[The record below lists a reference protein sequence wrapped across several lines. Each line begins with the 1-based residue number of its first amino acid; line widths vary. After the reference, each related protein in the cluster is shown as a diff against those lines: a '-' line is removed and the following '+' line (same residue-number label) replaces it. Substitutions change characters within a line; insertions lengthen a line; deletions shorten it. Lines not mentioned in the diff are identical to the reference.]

1 MANKRQHLTFYDPFK
16 PLGLVAN
23 ESTYRLVAVLFHVV
37 NGHEKPIAYAS
48 RTLSK
53 AETGYS
59 HLEKKGISCWVFG
72 IKRFHKYIFGLEF
85 TIFSDHLPLK
95 GLLGHYKQI
104 STSAAARIQKWMLL
118 LAAYRYSW
126 QYRKGK
132 AVANTDALLHTPLK
146 NVNYVS
152 DYVQLLSVTDELPV
166 SADMIRKETSRNLV
180 LSKVLQYKRHGW
192 PSKVTEEAIMPYFAR
207 RYELSIHNDCI
218 TWRKRVLIP
227 NLLKCLALKLLHEGH
242 PGETHMKM
250 LARSHVW

>member
-23 ESTYRLVAVLFHVV
+23 ASTYRLVAVLFHVV

-85 TIFSDHLPLK
+85 TIFSDHLPLR
-95 GLLGHYKQI
+95 GLLGHDKQI
-104 STSAAARIQKWMLL
+104 STRIQKLMLL

-132 AVANTDALLHTPLK
+132 AVANTDALLKRELCQRLRP
-146 NVNYVS
+146 
-152 DYVQLLSVTDELPV
+152 VTFGYRR
-166 SADMIRKETSRNLV
+166 A
-180 LSKVLQYKRHGW
+180 
-192 PSKVTEEAIMPYFAR
+192 PSI
-207 RYELSIHNDCI
+207 
-218 TWRKRVLIP
+218 
-227 NLLKCLALKLLHEGH
+227 G
-242 PGETHMKM
+242 
-250 LARSHVW
+250 